1 MSRRNL
7 LWRGLGELAN
17 FILIASILLPI
28 LALLLGALQTERDL
42 FANVPHLWPHR
53 FTLVNIQTLLH
64 GHLSG
69 FTATRNFPAAFLH
82 SLIVAAGTTVVGVSA
97 GTLSAY
103 AIARLMRRAA
113 GPILV
118 MLLATRMVPVVVLII
133 PLFVLLKDASLLN
146 TFQGLILAESG
157 FVLPYAI
164 WILIS
169 HFASL
174 PSELE
179 DAARADGCTRFAAF
193 WRVMLP
199 LSTPGVA
206 ACAVVVFLI
215 TWNDL
220 LLPLILGSA
229 DQTMT
234 LPVFISSF
242 ITDRSLS
249 YTVVYAAGLLTMVP
263 TILAIVILQR
273 FVVRG
278 LTAGAIKG

>member
-7 LWRGLGELAN
+7 WRVAGELAN
-17 FILIASILLPI
+17 LILITSVLLPI
-28 LALLLGALQTERDL
+28 FALLLGALQTERDL
-42 FANVPHLWPHR
+42 FANIPHLLPR
-53 FTLVNIQTLLH
+53 RLTLVNIQALLR

-69 FTATRNFPAAFLH
+69 FTETRNFPAAFLH
-82 SLIVAAGTTVVGVSA
+82 SFIVSAGTTVLGVFA

-113 GPILV
+113 APILV
-118 MLLATRMVPVVVLII
+118 GLLATRMVPLVVLII
-133 PLFVLLKDASLLN
+133 PLFVLLKSANLLN
-146 TFQGLILAESG
+146 TFPGLILAESG

-193 WRVMLP
+193 WRIMLP
-199 LSTPGVA
+199 LSTPGIA

-249 YTVVYAAGLLTMVP
+249 YTVIYAAGLLTMLP
-263 TILAIVILQR
+263 TILAVVLLQR

>member
-7 LWRGLGELAN
+7 VWRGLGELTN
-17 FILIASILLPI
+17 LILIASILLPI
-28 LALLLGALQTERDL
+28 LTLLLGALQTERDL
-42 FANVPHLWPHR
+42 FANVPHLWPRR
-53 FTLVNIQTLLH
+53 FTLVNIHALLH

-69 FTATRNFPAAFLH
+69 FTEARNFPAAFLH
-82 SLIVAAGTTVVGVSA
+82 SLVVAAGTTVLGVSA

-118 MLLATRMVPVVVLII
+118 ILLATRMVPIVVLII

-249 YTVVYAAGLLTMVP
+249 YTVIYAAGFLTMVP